1 MQSLNL
7 NPFAAHFLRSKNKAE
22 QEVETQVVKN
32 AQGVSQEEMQLYDAA
47 SNVYT
52 GYGNTGAGAG
62 FSSMQTAFKMIF
74 SNKIQKISTYK
85 EMSFFPEIVDA
96 LNTICDE
103 AITPDEK
110 GEFVKLVINRE
121 IPLREEK
128 HIRRVFDYI
137 NNDVLKFKTRG
148 WEFFRTWLVESELY
162 LEKILN
168 DKGTKIIGVKMLP
181 AAHTYPI
188 YEGAVI
194 KKYVQT
200 TKRVNSFNNRHL
212 NESEVSF
219 DPDQITYVNYGQY
232 GVNLLDV
239 RGYLEASIR
248 TWNQLK
254 NLEDALIIYRLVRA
268 PERRLWNV
276 EAGRLPPGKAEEF
289 LKQQIARYK
298 KEFSINTDGTIDS
311 QKLFQALTHDYW
323 FIKREGQG
331 TEVTNLQSGINLGEI
346 DDVNYFLRKLYKTL
360 LIPRSRWEDTMNTVA
375 SNMAPGEIT
384 REEVKFS
391 RFVGRLR
398 NRFKQIFIDLL
409 TTQLRLSNQIDSKYT
424 KASLF
429 DIEFCEENVFA
440 EQKRLQ
446 NLRSKFEVFSQYSAD
461 VVGEDNP
468 GGKFSKRWAMTKFFG
483 WSEEEYQQNEEWI
496 KEEKA
501 MFEQPEEANAE
512 TGEET
517 TDSENPDSTGLGQTK
532 GMASQEGAA
541 EEEPS
546 GEENLPDDNLK
557 GENPGN
563 EGESEIVMP

>member
-1 MQSLNL
+1 
-7 NPFAAHFLRSKNKAE
+7 
-22 QEVETQVVKN
+22 
-32 AQGVSQEEMQLYDAA
+32 
-47 SNVYT
+47 
-52 GYGNTGAGAG
+52 
-62 FSSMQTAFKMIF
+62 MIF
-74 SNKIQKISTYK
+74 PFS
-85 EMSFFPEIVDA
+85 FPEIVDA

-181 AAHTYPI
+181 AANTYPI

-360 LIPRSRWEDTMNTVA
+360 LIPRSRWE
-375 SNMAPGEIT
+375 ECYYLI
-384 REEVKFS
+384 
-391 RFVGRLR
+391 
-398 NRFKQIFIDLL
+398 ILL
-409 TTQLRLSNQIDSKYT
+409 I
-424 KASLF
+424 
-429 DIEFCEENVFA
+429 
-440 EQKRLQ
+440 
-446 NLRSKFEVFSQYSAD
+446 
-461 VVGEDNP
+461 
-468 GGKFSKRWAMTKFFG
+468 
-483 WSEEEYQQNEEWI
+483 
-496 KEEKA
+496 
-501 MFEQPEEANAE
+501 
-512 TGEET
+512 
-517 TDSENPDSTGLGQTK
+517 
-532 GMASQEGAA
+532 
-541 EEEPS
+541 
-546 GEENLPDDNLK
+546 
-557 GENPGN
+557 
-563 EGESEIVMP
+563 